1 MESKKQQ
8 ATKNKIYL
16 AIINLLSNGKSLED
30 LTVTDIS
37 SQAEISRKTFYS
49 YYKNL
54 PSLIDQLERQI
65 WSDVL
70 QLYVPIFSYQS
81 LSTPQFAVRIVKY
94 VSQHPTTVQ
103 LIRLT
108 KEQQLLSKFI
118 KDSAPNTE
126 QHLLEIIPK
135 LGESSKR
142 ATSLMLHYFVYG
154 VAALLGEWIDH
165 NFQDDTTLIAYLIY
179 QLSSAPFFNL
189 NDPSIYEQI
198 EQQFKK

>member
-1 MESKKQQ
+1 M
-8 ATKNKIYL
+8 
-16 AIINLLSNGKSLED
+16 
-30 LTVTDIS
+30 TDIG

-54 PSLIDQLERQI
+54 QLD
-65 WSDVL
+65 WSIGTTDLEWRL